1 MYTRRSLLGSLLIA
15 PAVPLLTKASPVE
28 SDPRNVVNGFQIPRE
43 NYSDQPYVVITNDG
57 NWLCVLT
64 TGRGTEGKTGQH
76 VISTIS
82 SDKGRTWST
91 PVDIEPAD
99 GPEASWVMPLKVP
112 SGRVY
117 VFYNYNKDNIR
128 SVRSNSKTYS
138 RRVDTMGAYVFK
150 FSDDNGRTWSP
161 GRYEIPMR
169 KMRIDRE
176 NEHNGE
182 IMFFWGVGKPIL
194 TPKYAIFGF
203 AKVGRWGDPGGMVES
218 QGCLLRSD
226 NILTERD
233 PNRIRWIL
241 LPDGD
246 EGLRAPKGAVSDE
259 TNLVALSDGSLYA
272 TYRTIDGYPCH
283 AYSRDGGHTWTK
295 PAYMTYSPGG
305 RRLKHPRA
313 ANFVKKFSNGKYL
326 YWFHNHGGDAAQVPA
341 WTNFATGYYRNRN
354 PAWIVGGIEKNGYLY
369 WSQPEILLYDVDPA
383 VRMSYPDFIEDHG
396 RFFVT
401 ETQKELARVHEIDK
415 GLLEAVWNQAENR
428 SVATRQR
435 AVDLRGETLKPGATF
450 SMPRLGNL
458 AENEGFSIDFWLK
471 LRELSVG
478 QIILSTLDSSGKGIQ
493 ISVSDQF
500 TLKLTLNDGR
510 QEWSWGSDP
519 GTQTGTLR
527 VGEWQHAAVIVDGGP
542 KIVSFVID
550 GVFNDG
556 GDVRQYG
563 WGRFPKDLA
572 DVNGSAKAEVAKG
585 LYGRLD
591 ALRVYTRYLLT
602 SEAVRNFHARRA

>member
-15 PAVPLLTKASPVE
+15 PAAPFLATGLPLE
-28 SDPRNVVNGFQIPRE
+28 SDPRNVVNGSLIPRE

-64 TGRGTEGKTGQH
+64 TGRGNEGHSGQH
-76 VISTIS
+76 AISTIS
-82 SDKGRTWST
+82 SDQGRTWSA

-117 VFYNYNKDNIR
+117 VFYNYNKGNIR
-128 SVRSNSKTYS
+128 SVRSNSQTYS
-138 RRVDTMGAYVFK
+138 KRVDTLGAYVFK
-150 FSDDNGRTWSP
+150 FSDDNGRTWSSA
-161 GRYEIPMR
+161 RYEIPMR

-203 AKVGRWGDPGGMVES
+203 AKVGRWGEPGGMVES
-218 QGCLLRSD
+218 QGCFLRSD

-233 PNRIRWIL
+233 PDRIRWTL

-246 EGLRAPKGAVSDE
+246 EGLHAPKGAVSDE
-259 TNLVALSDGSLYA
+259 TNLVSLSDGSLYA

-283 AYSRDGGHTWTK
+283 AYSRDGGHNWTK

-305 RRLKHPRA
+305 RRVKHPRA

-326 YWFHNHGGDAAQVPA
+326 YWFHNHGGDAAQAPA

-354 PAWIVGGIEKNGYLY
+354 PAWVLGGVEKDGYIH
-369 WSQPEILLYDVDPA
+369 WSQPEILLYDVDAA
-383 VRMSYPDFIEDHG
+383 VRMSYPDFVEDKG

-401 ETQKELARVHEIDK
+401 ETQKELARVHEIDH
-415 GLLEAVWNQAENR
+415 GLLEGVWNQQGNHSIE
-428 SVATRQR
+428 TRER
-435 AVDLRGETLKPGATF
+435 AVDLRGDSLKPGATF
-450 SMPRLGNL
+450 PMPRLGNL
-458 AENEGFSIDFWLK
+458 VDDHGVSIDFWLK
-471 LRELSVG
+471 LRELSAG
-478 QIILSTLDSSGKGIQ
+478 QIILSTIDSSGKGLQ
-493 ISVSDQF
+493 IGISDRF

-510 QEWSWGSDP
+510 QEWSWDSDP
-519 GTQTGTLR
+519 GTQSGTLR
-527 VGEWQHAAVIVDGGP
+527 VNDWQHAAVIVDGGP
-542 KIVSFVID
+542 KIVSFVVD

-556 GDVRQYG
+556 GDVRQFG
-563 WGRFPKDLA
+563 WARFPKYLG
-572 DVNGSAKAEVAKG
+572 DVNGAPRAEVAKG
-585 LYGRLD
+585 LYGNLG
-591 ALRVYTRYLLT
+591 ALRVYMRYLRT
-602 SEAVRNFHARRA
+602 SEAVGNFRGGRG